1 MNIKIIEKA
10 SVRESIF
17 LNKKK
22 TSSTIKQ
29 SASCATFRG
38 SSFFYINKNKKVDKK
53 EIESPRGQV

>member
-22 TSSTIKQ
+22 KAKIKE

-38 SSFFYINKNKKVDKK
+38 SSFFYINKNKQVDKK